1 MTRPGDYS
9 DEMGPLAISDSD
21 VERILRGRAPDGP
34 GLSRLVSIVDELR
47 TQGNPHLRPE
57 VIAAHVTM
65 AAEATR
71 EALAA
76 AAHRDAATVLPT
88 PEAMTPKWRII
99 PRLGTSLATLALL
112 VGTTGVAVA
121 SDAAIPGDPLH
132 GFDLAF
138 ENIGIGA
145 GGAEERIS
153 EARELA
159 LGGMP
164 VEALDYVSSAI
175 GNEQGEASNALKEAA
190 ERLRALNSG
199 PEQAIDARERVAEM
213 LDWMA
218 ATDVEGRDFGQRV
231 AERAR
236 ELGHEDSPDVEPA
249 SGSNGGNG
257 LGNQGSGKG
266 R

>member
-1 MTRPGDYS
+1 
-9 DEMGPLAISDSD
+9 
-21 VERILRGRAPDGP
+21 
-34 GLSRLVSIVDELR
+34 
-47 TQGNPHLRPE
+47 
-57 VIAAHVTM
+57 
-65 AAEATR
+65 
-71 EALAA
+71 
-76 AAHRDAATVLPT
+76 
-88 PEAMTPKWRII
+88 MTPKWRII